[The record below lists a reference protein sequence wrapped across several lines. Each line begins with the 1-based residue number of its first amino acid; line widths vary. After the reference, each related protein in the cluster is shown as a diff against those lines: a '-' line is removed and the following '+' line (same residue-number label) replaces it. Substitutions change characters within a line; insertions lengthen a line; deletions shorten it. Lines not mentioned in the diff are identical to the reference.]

1 MDGKASGF
9 FFHVYLTLKTF
20 STILLRRYD
29 DADDNEYISNTCTYT
44 HDGLRNIYQGGKD
57 LPKTTSYTNGCASDS
72 ARQQYRKN
80 KPHHTTH
87 ADQR

>member
-44 HDGLRNIYQGGKD
+44 HDGLRNKGKD
-57 LPKTTSYTNGCASDS
+57 LPKTTSYTNGS
-72 ARQQYRKN
+72 ARQQYKKN